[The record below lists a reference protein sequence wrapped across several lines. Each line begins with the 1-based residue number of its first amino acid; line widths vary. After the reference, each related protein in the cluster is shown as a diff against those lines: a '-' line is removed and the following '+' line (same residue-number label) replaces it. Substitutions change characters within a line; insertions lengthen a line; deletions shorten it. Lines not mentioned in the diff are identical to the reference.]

1 MAKHSESEDWEQRKE
16 QIVGLGERSFR
27 KSYYPQLREN
37 LDRLERFRVLLDRAT
52 DIVVMLSVPDGIVV
66 DANGAL
72 GQLLGCPADTLIGR
86 PLASLGLGCAGPN
99 AQARAAPCSS
109 TAAPTQGL
117 RESQPESVG
126 QEYGMAGTS
135 MASGFLGMVIK

>member
-1 MAKHSESEDWEQRKE
+1 MEAGVGAGAGSLFTALGAGACCLTTGWGLGGGGVG
-16 QIVGLGERSFR
+16 VGLAAGSGAGVT
-27 KSYYPQLREN
+27 S
-37 LDRLERFRVLLDRAT
+37 A
-52 DIVVMLSVPDGIVV
+52 MLITW
-66 DANGAL
+66 GA
-72 GQLLGCPADTLIGR
+72 
-86 PLASLGLGCAGPN
+86 SMGLGCAVPN